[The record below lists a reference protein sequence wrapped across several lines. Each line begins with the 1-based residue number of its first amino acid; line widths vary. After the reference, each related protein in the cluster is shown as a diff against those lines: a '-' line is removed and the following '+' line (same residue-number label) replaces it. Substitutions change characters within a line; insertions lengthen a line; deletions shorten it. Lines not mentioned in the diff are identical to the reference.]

1 VELRATQSELGWFT
15 AVSRVALTDQAKP
28 VTSTFVEAHS
38 SAQNANEWGTGE
50 VERISKLNALFNI
63 QFYFHVTVRPDAEFS
78 MLRNRPH
85 RFLGFFILFLN
96 LITTLFTSAAAQ
108 PSFLPAVTFPA
119 GGLPVFAIRV
129 VDLNGDQKPDL
140 VLATQGFTSGAQV
153 LLNNG
158 NGGFSAPVNYSS
170 GGTRSFSVAVGDL
183 NHDGKLDLAVTNVC
197 SDSTC
202 TRGSVG
208 ILLGNGDGTFKP
220 AVTFDAGGSEAV
232 SVATADVNGDGD
244 LDLVLARCGTGSCPD
259 NGRKGKVAVL
269 LGSGDGTFRNAVNY
283 LSGGTV
289 AVSVAVADVNGDG
302 KLDIVVANCGDLRAV
317 ACNVDPGGV
326 IGVLLGRGDGTF
338 QAATTYNSGGFGA
351 TSVVIADVNRDG
363 NPDLIASNCGPVSGC
378 GGTGIVAVLLGTG
391 SGTFQSAVPYNSGGN
406 DATSVAV
413 ADVNL
418 DGRPDLLVSNFT
430 VGSPSSS
437 ASMGVLLGN
446 GDGTFQ
452 PAVTFGTGGDLA
464 FSIEV
469 ADLNGDG
476 SPDALVG
483 GSCASPCQSGVVGV
497 LLNALNPDV
506 TPPTITLSVSPKIL
520 KPPDGR
526 LVPIVISGTIG
537 DIGSGLNASSLEYA
551 VTDEYGEVQ
560 PFGKIPL
567 GSNGSYSIT
576 VLLRAGRRN
585 SDLDGRH
592 YTIRVSARDNNGNK
606 AARFSRVIVPH

>member
-1 VELRATQSELGWFT
+1 
-15 AVSRVALTDQAKP
+15 
-28 VTSTFVEAHS
+28 
-38 SAQNANEWGTGE
+38 
-50 VERISKLNALFNI
+50 
-63 QFYFHVTVRPDAEFS
+63 
-78 MLRNRPH
+78 
-85 RFLGFFILFLN
+85 
-96 LITTLFTSAAAQ
+96 
-108 PSFLPAVTFPA
+108 
-119 GGLPVFAIRV
+119 
-129 VDLNGDQKPDL
+129 
-140 VLATQGFTSGAQV
+140 
-153 LLNNG
+153 
-158 NGGFSAPVNYSS
+158 
-170 GGTRSFSVAVGDL
+170 
-183 NHDGKLDLAVTNVC
+183 
-197 SDSTC
+197 
-202 TRGSVG
+202 
-208 ILLGNGDGTFKP
+208 
-220 AVTFDAGGSEAV
+220 
-232 SVATADVNGDGD
+232 
-244 LDLVLARCGTGSCPD
+244 
-259 NGRKGKVAVL
+259 
-269 LGSGDGTFRNAVNY
+269 
-283 LSGGTV
+283 
-289 AVSVAVADVNGDG
+289 
-302 KLDIVVANCGDLRAV
+302 
-317 ACNVDPGGV
+317 
-326 IGVLLGRGDGTF
+326 
-338 QAATTYNSGGFGA
+338 
-351 TSVVIADVNRDG
+351 
-363 NPDLIASNCGPVSGC
+363 
-378 GGTGIVAVLLGTG
+378 VAVLLGTG

-483 GSCASPCQSGVVGV
+483 ESCASPCQSGVVGV